1 MNTHHMKPG
10 HAGAA
15 GNMSTAY
22 DLEGFTSSTL
32 RSNGCGAGVGVEEVC
47 PALVTAKASVLVYL
61 TIFADVDHRDLGSDL
76 RTLGEE

>member
-1 MNTHHMKPG
+1 MKPG

-32 RSNGCGAGVGVEEVC
+32 RSKGCGAGVGVEEVC
-47 PALVTAKASVLVYL
+47 PALATVPKASALVYL
-61 TIFADVDHRDLGSDL
+61 TIFAVVNHRDLGSDL
-76 RTLGEE
+76 RTPGEE